1 MRDAIPCQVCGMM
14 IQAHWELLGLHLHQ
28 RPLADELRSMEW
40 QAKKKLNHLRNKVEK
55 LQRSDRWR
63 PPQRIRVQQAFKR
76 YR

>member
-1 MRDAIPCQVCGMM
+1 M
-14 IQAHWELLGLHLHQ
+14 
-28 RPLADELRSMEW
+28 